1 MQRQWPQAFK
11 IEVQPLHLRLFRV
24 GKVDGDDV
32 ADRRGRLIHQAA
44 GLSEID
50 VLRIL
55 ADLRDL
61 HRCGG
66 RSVEKHVDDRPQQ
79 HLKGRGAGKS
89 AARQHRRGHIGVKAL
104 ELTSELREPRRY
116 AAHQRRRRVLLL
128 RAHSQLVQRH
138 LTQGIPLRQDADR
151 VPAIFSDRRARIE
164 IDRRRQHTAVLMI
177 GVIAAQLCP
186 SRR

>member
-1 MQRQWPQAFK
+1 M
-11 IEVQPLHLRLFRV
+11 
-24 GKVDGDDV
+24 
-32 ADRRGRLIHQAA
+32 
-44 GLSEID
+44 
-50 VLRIL
+50 
-55 ADLRDL
+55 RDL
-61 HRCGG
+61 HRRGGG
-66 RSVEKHVDDRPQQ
+66 RVEERVDDRPQQ

-104 ELTSELREPRRY
+104 DLTSELRKPRSY

-151 VPAIFSDRRARIE
+151 VPAIFPDRRACIQ
-164 IDRRRQHTAVLMI
+164 IDRSRQHAAVLMI
-177 GVIAAQLCP
+177 GVIAAQLRP